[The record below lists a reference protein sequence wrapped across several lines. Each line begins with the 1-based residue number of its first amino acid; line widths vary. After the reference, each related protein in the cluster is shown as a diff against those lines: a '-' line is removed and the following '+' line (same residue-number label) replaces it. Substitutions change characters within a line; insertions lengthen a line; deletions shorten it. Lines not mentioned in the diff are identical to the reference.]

1 MRDFN
6 KFGPFGCGRVK
17 AALRF
22 SLSVSSAALMLGG
35 NGRPGCCSF
44 AERRRRPICFL
55 PDCVEKPVGSSDPSG
70 RICRSDGYLPNGED
84 CLFGV
89 FVCGILSRRCLLS

>member
-35 NGRPGCCSF
+35 MGGGCCSF
-44 AERRRRPICFL
+44 AERRRRQFVFCPIVWRSRSAAAIPAGGLPVRTDICPRGRLTCRCFR
-55 PDCVEKPVGSSDPSG
+55 V
-70 RICRSDGYLPNGED
+70 DGYCPE
-84 CLFGV
+84 
-89 FVCGILSRRCLLS
+89 GILLS